1 MADSN
6 EWNDWEKAAQLSMNL
21 SGLARQA
28 WADSFCDSAA
38 EVIYDA
44 LVTALTQRFKPEGQE
59 EAYKAEFR
67 HRVRKAEE
75 TFLEFGYSLWWLAIT
90 AFPKCA
96 REAWDD
102 QVKNQFLL
110 RLSDAEMRNHVSVAY
125 RVCVDKPITLATEY
139 ETITQSFKS
148 PVSQKPK

>member
-44 LVTALTQRFKPEGQE
+44 LVTALTQRFKPEGQG

-67 HRVRKAEE
+67 HRVKKAE
-75 TFLEFGYSLWWLAIT
+75 EFGYSLWWLAIT

-102 QVKNQFLL
+102 QVINQFLL
-110 RLSDAEMRNHVSVAY
+110 RLSDAEMRHHVSVAHHG
-125 RVCVDKPITLATEY
+125 CVDKPITLATEY